1 MKGEGLR
8 QSSPRPP
15 VDFQGSYRQ
24 HSCQS
29 PKQNFRSEILTYITT
44 NDTKLGCLVVYYFTP
59 SKLLDLY
66 EDVTIIGEGL

>member
-29 PKQNFRSEILTYITT
+29 PKQNVLTYITT
-44 NDTKLGCLVVYYFTP
+44 NGTKLGCLVVYYFTP

-66 EDVTIIGEGL
+66 EGVTIIGEGL